1 MIYFSHPCWSCCPV
15 SVTTVIGP
23 VIITTYI
30 DPLHFPTC
38 CTLFHKGSELWRTI
52 ILPFVLYWCETW
64 SLTLEEEHIL
74 RVFEC
79 SRPRQIF
86 EHKREEVRFLLSSC
100 SFSSPLLLLILLRCY
115 NSVSFGLNDL
125 LSLIPTFSLVFP
137 MINFITFK
145 SCFTSSSHRIW
156 VFPSVYM
163 KWLSIF

>member
-86 EHKREEVRFLLSSC
+86 EHKREEVRFLLSSFFLFFFF
-100 SFSSPLLLLILLRCY
+100 SFTTSY
-115 NSVSFGLNDL
+115 
-125 LSLIPTFSLVFP
+125 
-137 MINFITFK
+137 
-145 SCFTSSSHRIW
+145 SSSMLQLCEFWPQWSAFINSYFQLGFSNDKFHN
-156 VFPSVYM
+156 F
-163 KWLSIF
+163 